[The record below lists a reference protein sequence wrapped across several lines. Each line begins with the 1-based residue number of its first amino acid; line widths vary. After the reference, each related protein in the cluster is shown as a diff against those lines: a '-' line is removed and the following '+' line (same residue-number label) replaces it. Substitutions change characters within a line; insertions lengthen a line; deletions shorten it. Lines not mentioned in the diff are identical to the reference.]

1 MDLEI
6 NLVLAET
13 GMEGESEM
21 GIGQR
26 RFPGAQLHFTISVF
40 SIPISNIHPF
50 TFPILF
56 PNM

>member
-1 MDLEI
+1 MS
-6 NLVLAET
+6 LVLAET
-13 GMEGESEM
+13 GMDGDSEM

-50 TFPILF
+50 PLPISFL
-56 PNM
+56 NM